1 MSTLQLQH
9 PVSLH
14 VFEEYEQAQRAV
26 DYLSDRE
33 FPVENMMIVGTDLKQ
48 VERVTGRLT
57 GGRVLASGAGSGA
70 WMGMFFGSL
79 MWLFVE
85 GAGPGQFLTAVLV
98 GAVFGMIW
106 AVIAYRFSGGARDF
120 TSVSQVVAT
129 RYEVLVEHHL
139 IEDARRL
146 MEEMRQGIPGG
157 GNTATSQEHPHDPS
171 APGTWAGGAHTP
183 PSEGNTPPPPP
194 AVWDGQGTPQHP
206 TAPTK
211 KPTDAAPQ
219 PKYRTYGEAL
229 DAQRAEREA
238 REQAGRQKPTPTTLM
253 PQKPPAPP
261 TTALPQGT
269 TEQETPT
276 PASEHQEK
284 KDS

>member
-1 MSTLQLQH
+1 MSSLQLQH
-9 PVSLH
+9 PVSLQ

-146 MEEMRQGIPGG
+146 MEEMRQGVPGG
-157 GNTATSQEHPHDPS
+157 TGTPPVSPNAPQ
-171 APGTWAGGAHTP
+171 APGPWGSGQQPTQDAD
-183 PSEGNTPPPPP
+183 NT
-194 AVWDGQGTPQHP
+194 QHP
-206 TAPTK
+206 AQHAWGAPQASPAAPT
-211 KPTDAAPQ
+211 PEPEPATQ

-238 REQAGRQKPTPTTLM
+238 REQAGKQPPTATTLM

-261 TTALPQGT
+261 TTALPQNADG
-269 TEQETPT
+269 QESSGAAAPEGKTD
-276 PASEHQEK
+276 K
-284 KDS
+284 KDA